1 MLADAPRLPSGC
13 EQLWR
18 DFMALHN
25 SRGFTGFGP
34 ARITFV
40 DIDAF
45 QRVQGVR
52 LPAWQIDAI
61 RRADNAYLAHHA
73 ETAGPKK

>member
-1 MLADAPRLPSGC
+1 MLAGAPKLPAGC
-13 EQLWR
+13 DQLWA
-18 DFMALHN
+18 DFMALHH
-25 SRGFTGFGP
+25 SRSFTGFGP
-34 ARITFV
+34 MRITFA

-45 QRVQGVR
+45 QRVQGFR

-73 ETAGPKK
+73 ETARPKK